1 MKKIIGYIV
10 SFTLIALAME
20 TPLAFVNI
28 PSVLI
33 VFGLTF
39 GGLLAGGRSIIQFCS
54 VLFDKHASP
63 SQLHEANDT
72 AYAAGNYAI
81 GSGFVGTLIGAIL
94 MLGSMTDYAE
104 HLGPSMAV
112 GILTILYA
120 VILKYFIFTPIQG
133 GLDERIEKIY
143 HQKTLEQQEE
153 DREATENVDDEI
165 VLTGQD
171 GPDVAVAK

>member
-20 TPLAFVNI
+20 TPLAFINI

-39 GGLLAGGRSIIQFCS
+39 GGLLAGGRNIIQFCS

-63 SQLHEANDT
+63 SQLHDAHET
-72 AYAAGNYAI
+72 AHAAGNYAI
-81 GSGFVGTLIGAIL
+81 GSGFVGTLIGVIL
-94 MLGSMTDYAE
+94 MLGSLTDPAAV
-104 HLGPSMAV
+104 GPSMAIA
-112 GILTILYA
+112 ILTVLYA
-120 VILKYFIFTPIQG
+120 VLLKYFIFTPIQG

-143 HQKTLEQQEE
+143 HQKTLDQQEE
-153 DREATENVDDEI
+153 DKEA
-165 VLTGQD
+165 
-171 GPDVAVAK
+171 AK

>member
-39 GGLLAGGRSIIQFCS
+39 GGLLADGRSIIQFCS
-54 VLFDKHASP
+54 ALFDKHASP

-81 GSGFVGTLIGAIL
+81 GSGFVGTLIGVIL
-94 MLGSMTDYAE
+94 MLGSLTDPAAV
-104 HLGPSMAV
+104 GPSMAV
-112 GILTILYA
+112 ALLTVLYA
-120 VILKYFIFTPIQG
+120 VLLKYFIFTPIRG
-133 GLDERIEKIY
+133 GFEERLDKIY
-143 HQKTLEQQEE
+143 EE
-153 DREATENVDDEI
+153 RAAKENVDDEI

>member
-20 TPLAFVNI
+20 DPLPFVNI

-33 VFGLTF
+33 VFGLTL
-39 GGLLAGGRSIIQFCS
+39 GGLLAGGRNITQFCS

-63 SQLHEANDT
+63 SQLHDANET
-72 AYAAGNYAI
+72 AYEAGNYAM
-81 GSGFVGTLIGAIL
+81 GAGFVGTLIGAIL

-112 GILTILYA
+112 AILTILYA
-120 VILKYFIFTPIQG
+120 VLLKYFIFAPIQG
-133 GLDERIEKIY
+133 GFDERLEKIY
-143 HQKTLEQQEE
+143 AEKAALEAAE
-153 DREATENVDDEI
+153 
-165 VLTGQD
+165 
-171 GPDVAVAK
+171 